1 MYNFLPSFP
10 NHPHPSQTSDEVLFK
25 CIGISACPSV
35 IWVPTGDDSEANF
48 QCQARTEDGYVTVST
63 TTLIKGQIKLQSTP
77 PPPPP
82 NTAVLG
88 TGKKAAVLEMAV
100 KGVKYNQEKRI
111 RDLEISSGFGGEA
124 VKGGAELEGTTVKGI
139 GGEAVKGG
147 AVLEGTTVKGIGG
160 EAVKGGAVLEGT
172 TVKGIGG
179 KWSRERRYWMGQL

>member
-1 MYNFLPSFP
+1 M
-10 NHPHPSQTSDEVLFK
+10 
-25 CIGISACPSV
+25 

-77 PPPPP
+77 PPP

-111 RDLEISSGFGGEA
+111 GDLEISS
-124 VKGGAELEGTTVKGI
+124 GI

-160 EAVKGGAVLEGT
+160 EAVKGGAVMEGT

-179 KWSRERRYWMGQL
+179 GSGQGRGGIGWDNCKRQI

>member
-77 PPPPP
+77 PPP
-82 NTAVLG
+82 NTAILG

-124 VKGGAELEGTTVKGI
+124 VKGGA
-139 GGEAVKGG
+139 
-147 AVLEGTTVKGIGG
+147 
-160 EAVKGGAVLEGT
+160 VLEGT